1 MRPTSL
7 AVSILLAGAAAA
19 QSQDLGLQQ
28 IDVQTSPIT
37 QFKIGSTDTHFGK
50 LTFIGG
56 LEMTASERNF
66 GALSAFRFMDE
77 GGEFVGVSDTGFW
90 YAGTVQRDDTGQPEG
105 ISGFRMNSIRNDK
118 GDGFRKKWQAD
129 AEGLAM
135 WHDGITVS
143 FERQHRIASGRL
155 DPVTLTVELGS
166 EKLPVPSNELRQ
178 NKGFET
184 LAASPATGPLGVA
197 RVAVTEKSLDKSGNI
212 FAAVLD
218 GPKKGVFFVARNGEY
233 DITDGDFL
241 PNGDLLL
248 LERRFNMADGI
259 GMRLRRIP
267 GDSIEPKATV
277 DGEILMEADLA
288 HQIDNM
294 EALDVWQDGEGRTR
308 VTLLSDDNHS
318 ILQRNLLLEFQM
330 D

>member
-1 MRPTSL
+1 
-7 AVSILLAGAAAA
+7 
-19 QSQDLGLQQ
+19 
-28 IDVQTSPIT
+28 
-37 QFKIGSTDTHFGK
+37 
-50 LTFIGG
+50 
-56 LEMTASERNF
+56 
-66 GALSAFRFMDE
+66 
-77 GGEFVGVSDTGFW
+77 
-90 YAGTVQRDDTGQPEG
+90 
-105 ISGFRMNSIRNDK
+105 
-118 GDGFRKKWQAD
+118 
-129 AEGLAM
+129 
-135 WHDGITVS
+135 
-143 FERQHRIASGRL
+143 
-155 DPVTLTVELGS
+155 
-166 EKLPVPSNELRQ
+166 LRQ

-218 GPKKGVFFVARNGEY
+218 GPKKGIFFVARNGEY

-294 EALDVWQDGEGRTR
+294 EALDVWQDGEGKTR
-308 VTLLSDDNHS
+308 VTILSDDNHS